1 MAVRARIATLTLGL
15 ALAVAGCSSSGG
27 PKPAAAGPTSV
38 GVTSV
43 GATSTTG
50 TAAGSTSPSAVAGS
64 STSAGTAGSGATTAP
79 VATTAT
85 AAQPTTLSIVTTVP
99 VTPAPGVENLA
110 VSDDLRA
117 QLVAAGAALNG
128 LSSSDY
134 LGLEPGMTYYAYD
147 SATQTYWA
155 AGGLDPSP
163 SSMQAQVSAQD
174 DGGYLLFTEPNG
186 GSWTAEDDGLGGVA
200 GTPCPAIPASVLAV
214 WGWPAGSC
222 RPPG

>member
-38 GVTSV
+38 GTTTV
-43 GATSTTG
+43 GGASTTS
-50 TAAGSTSPSAVAGS
+50 TAAGSTGTSADATS
-64 STSAGTAGSGATTAP
+64 STSVDTTGTTAP
-79 VATTAT
+79 PAATIETPATT
-85 AAQPTTLSIVTTVP
+85 TTLPVVTTVP
-99 VTPAPGVENLA
+99 VVVTPAAAVENLA

-147 SATQTYWA
+147 SPTQTYWA
-155 AGGLDPSP
+155 AGALDPSP

-174 DGGYLLFTEPNG
+174 DGGYLLFSEPNG

-200 GTPCPAIPASVLAV
+200 GTPCPAIPASVVAV
-214 WGWPAGSC
+214 WGWPAGTC